1 MIAPASTGSA
11 SKSKNAVIR
20 IDQANKGIRC
30 KVIPG
35 ARMLNIVVIKLA
47 APKIE
52 DAPAKWSDKIAISI
66 DIPGV
71 PSFPDIGG

>member
-1 MIAPASTGSA
+1 
-11 SKSKNAVIR
+11 
-20 IDQANKGIRC
+20 
-30 KVIPG
+30 
-35 ARMLNIVVIKLA
+35 MLNIVVMKLA

-52 DAPAKWSDKIAISI
+52 DAPAKWSDNIAISM

>member
-1 MIAPASTGSA
+1 
-11 SKSKNAVIR
+11 
-20 IDQANKGIRC
+20 
-30 KVIPG
+30 
-35 ARMLNIVVIKLA
+35 MLNIVVIKLA

-52 DAPAKWSDKIAISI
+52 DAPAKWSDKIAMSI